1 MTVNT
6 DIPTQTSRRTF
17 LRAVAGTVLGLALL
31 SPLDALASLD
41 KSKNLSFYHTHTG
54 EEFELCMVNGHC
66 SPRNIKG
73 VTTFLR
79 DFRTGDIH
87 HIDIK
92 LFTILQKIQKI
103 SGSKGVFEVISGYR
117 SPKTNALLRAR
128 SKGVAKHSYHM
139 KGRAIDVRLSD
150 LRTHHLREIALGL
163 RAGGVGYYRNSDFV
177 HLDTG
182 PVRFW

>member
-1 MTVNT
+1 MIEKTE
-6 DIPTQTSRRTF
+6 IPTKTTRRTF
-17 LRAVAGTVLGLALL
+17 LRAVAGTAIGLALMA
-31 SPLDALASLD
+31 PLDVLASLD

-54 EEFELCMVNGHC
+54 EQFELCLVNGHC

-79 DFRTGDIH
+79 DFRTGAIH
-87 HIDIK
+87 PIDTR
-92 LFTILQKIQKI
+92 LFAILQKIQQI

-117 SPKTNALLRAR
+117 SPQTNAYLRSR
-128 SKGVAKHSYHM
+128 SKGVAKHSFHM
-139 KGRAIDVRLSD
+139 QGKAIDIRLSD
-150 LRTHHLREIALGL
+150 LRTRHLREIALDL